1 MCISLHFILLLV
13 SHLSVY
19 SYRSYLAH
27 SKTGKCGVAWSSWI
41 LLVATWQSAVY
52 WGLHPI
58 LTPHITLMIVSN
70 IHGVAFFKKMT
81 GS

>member
-1 MCISLHFILLLV
+1 MIRLRRVLQNV

-19 SYRSYLAH
+19 SCRSYLAH
-27 SKTGKCGVAWSSWI
+27 SKIGKCGVTWSSWI

-58 LTPHITLMIVSN
+58 LTPHVTLMIVSN
-70 IHGVAFFKKMT
+70 IHGAAFFKKLT